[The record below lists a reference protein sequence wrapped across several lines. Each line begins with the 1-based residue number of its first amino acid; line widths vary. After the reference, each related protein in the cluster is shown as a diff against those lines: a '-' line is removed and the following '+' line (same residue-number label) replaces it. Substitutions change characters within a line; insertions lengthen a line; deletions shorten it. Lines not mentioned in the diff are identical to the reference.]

1 MFNNDVIFTAHLR
14 NKRLQSIRRGVKRI
28 RNKGIEIAL
37 GEAVAT
43 FCCRPL
49 KQCVGN
55 NVKNGS
61 PVIIRKQNLE
71 IGLENVKRKAKAHNT

>member
-1 MFNNDVIFTAHLR
+1 MFNNNVIFTAHLR
-14 NKRLQSIRRGVKRI
+14 NKRLQGIRRGVKRI
-28 RNKGIEIAL
+28 RHKGIEVVL

-43 FCCRPL
+43 FRCRPL

-55 NVKNGS
+55 NVENGS
-61 PVIIRKQNLE
+61 PVIIRKQNIQ